1 MYLFGVVKFHFKKSS
16 MKKEK
21 SYDDEPVWYCKRCLS
36 LNIKQMPHMKGQDYC
51 SDCGATDLASADI
64 EEWKE
69 LYKKKYGQDFVK
81 KRELKWPYWC

>member
-1 MYLFGVVKFHFKKSS
+1 

-36 LNIKQMPHMKGQDYC
+36 LKIKKMPHVIGQDYC

-69 LYKKKYGQDFVK
+69 LYKKKYGQDFVQ